1 MKIRPSMRP
10 TAGEFAFAPTK
21 GFFMPKQITAETKF
35 LIESLPENLRKLAT
49 ESTEVGYMSQMD
61 FDAAVEGDEVPLAE
75 RDEVMSFFQQ
85 DLGLELLE
93 SSVFSRYV
101 EKYDEDDEQAKND
114 KSRDLLNADAEQVD
128 VNDEDYD
135 HYAKQLMNS
144 TTGGL
149 TLGVQDSVQS
159 YLKQIGTVQL
169 LTALGEVAIAQ
180 RIEAA
185 NRLVVYGLCESPMTI
200 RAMLD
205 WYAQLLADEIKLR
218 YIVNLEV
225 MYSSDSEKKSLAA
238 LSEALKSKG
247 VDDVADLDDE
257 DLEDEELGDEEEEEE
272 EEDAEGEPGVRK
284 EDTPRGTSG
293 VPIPVMEESL
303 MPMVLELFAKI
314 KRIFNQISNLQ
325 KLRLE
330 NLVKSAKL
338 DEALEKKYAKLRL
351 ELFEYVSKI
360 RLNDDRV
367 EDILEKLTAR
377 NALLMGLEG
386 KMLRLAMAFKIKRE
400 DFLAE
405 WTGNELNRNWVKKL
419 ARSKIPAW
427 TKFVAKHEKDIL
439 KIQEDITAIAYETG
453 QPTAEYKKVVELVRR
468 GQAEAA
474 RAKREMIEAN
484 LRLVIKFAK
493 KSANRGLGLDFSDL
507 VQDGNI
513 GLMKAVDK
521 FDYRLGNKFSTYAT
535 NWIQQGISRSIA
547 DQARTIRIPVHMID
561 NIHKIQKASR
571 QFMHKYGRS
580 PTAEELSKIIYLPV
594 EKIHKAMKVNLRPIS
609 LEAPVDS
616 DGDSSRIEI
625 IADETA
631 KNPFVS
637 AAQKN
642 LRKIVTQI
650 LSELDPK
657 EETVIRQRFG
667 MSTNKTST
675 LEEVGEYIGVTRE
688 RIRQIE
694 QKALNKLK
702 HPTRARKL
710 RSFLEE

>member
-1 MKIRPSMRP
+1 MVKKLDEATRL
-10 TAGEFAFAPTK
+10 
-21 GFFMPKQITAETKF
+21 
-35 LIESLPENLRKLAT
+35 LIDSLPENLQKLAY
-49 ESTEVGYMSQMD
+49 SAIEVGYMSRMD
-61 FDAAVEGDEVPLAE
+61 FTAATDADEVPSDE
-75 RDEVMSFFQQ
+75 HDEVLDFFQQ
-85 DLGLELLE
+85 DLGLEILE
-93 SSVFSRYV
+93 SDNYPQDMDRY
-101 EKYDEDDEQAKND
+101 YDTDEDDEPRD
-114 KSRDLLNADAEQVD
+114 KTRNLLNADAEQVD
-128 VNDEDYD
+128 VNDDDYE
-135 HYAKQLMNS
+135 HYAKQLERS
-144 TTGGL
+144 QTGSL
-149 TLGVQDSVQS
+149 VLGVQDSVQS

-169 LTALGEVAIAQ
+169 LTAAGEVAIAQ

-185 NRLVVYGLCESPMTI
+185 SRLMVYGLCESPMTI
-200 RAMLD
+200 QAMLD
-205 WYAQLLADEIKLR
+205 WYQQLLNEDIRLR

-225 MYSSDSEKKSLAA
+225 MYSSDSEQKSLAA

-247 VDDVADLDDE
+247 VEHVDELDDDDLDDLADASVE
-257 DLEDEELGDEEEEEE
+257 DDDEEDELDDDE
-272 EEDAEGEPGVRK
+272 DGIKK
-284 EDTPRGTSG
+284 EDTPRSTSG
-293 VPIPVMEESL
+293 VPIPVMEEAL

-314 KRIFNQISNLQ
+314 KRIFNSMQ
-325 KLRLE
+325 KLQAKRLD
-330 NLVKSAKL
+330 NLLASDTPDA
-338 DEALEKKYAKLRL
+338 ALEKKYTKLRL
-351 ELFEYVSKI
+351 ELFEHVSKI
-360 RLNDDRV
+360 RLNDDRIA
-367 EDILEKLTAR
+367 EILEQLTKR
-377 NALLMGLEG
+377 DQLLMGLEG
-386 KMLRLAMAFKIKRE
+386 KLLRLAIANKIKRE

-405 WTGNELNRNWVKKL
+405 YTGNELNRNWVKKL
-419 ARSKIPAW
+419 AKHKNPTWSNFAK
-427 TKFVAKHEKDIL
+427 KHEADIL
-439 KIQEDITAIAYETG
+439 KIQEDITAIAVETG
-453 QPTAEYKKVVELVRR
+453 QPTSEYKKVVELVRR
-468 GQAEAA
+468 GQTEAA

-493 KSANRGLGLDFSDL
+493 KSSNRGLGLDFSDL

-561 NIHKIQKASR
+561 NIHKIQRATR
-571 QFMHKYGRS
+571 QFMHKYGRQ

-594 EKIHKAMKVNLRPIS
+594 DKIHKAMKVNLKPIS
-609 LEAPVDS
+609 LEAPVGTED
-616 DGDSSRIEI
+616 DSSRIEI

-631 KNPFVS
+631 KNPFTS

-657 EETVIRQRFG
+657 EETVLRQRFG
-667 MSTNKTST
+667 MSTNKTSP

-710 RSFLEE
+710 RSFLED

>member
-1 MKIRPSMRP
+1 MAKKLDQ
-10 TAGEFAFAPTK
+10 ATK
-21 GFFMPKQITAETKF
+21 L
-35 LIESLPENLRKLAT
+35 LIDSLPENLQKLAT
-49 ESTEVGYMSQMD
+49 TAVEIGYLSKMD
-61 FDAAVEGDEVPLAE
+61 FDAATEADEVPSDE
-75 RDEVMSFFQQ
+75 QDEVLDFFQQ
-85 DLGLELLE
+85 DLGLEILE
-93 SSVFSRYV
+93 TDNFAQNIN
-101 EKYDEDDEQAKND
+101 KYYDDDSDEQQLD
-114 KSRDLLNADAEQVD
+114 KTRNLLNADAEQVD
-128 VNDEDYD
+128 VNDDDYE
-135 HYAKQLMNS
+135 HYAKQLERS
-144 TTGGL
+144 QTGNL
-149 TLGVQDSVQS
+149 VLGVQDSVQS

-169 LTALGEVAIAQ
+169 LTAAGEVAIAQ

-185 NRLVVYGLCESPMTI
+185 SRLMVYGLCESPMTI
-200 RAMLD
+200 QAMLD
-205 WYAQLLADEIKLR
+205 WYQQLLNDDIRLR

-225 MYSSDSEKKSLAA
+225 MYSSDAEQKSLAA
-238 LSEALKSKG
+238 ISETLKSKG
-247 VDDVADLDDE
+247 VEHVDELDDDDLDD
-257 DLEDEELGDEEEEEE
+257 LEESTMTDDDDEEEDDDD
-272 EEDAEGEPGVRK
+272 EEDGIKK

-293 VPIPVMEESL
+293 VPIPVMEEAL
-303 MPMVLELFAKI
+303 MPMMMELFGKI
-314 KRIFNQISNLQ
+314 KRIFNNMQ
-325 KLRLE
+325 KLQAKRLE
-330 NLVKSAKL
+330 NLETSSKP
-338 DEALEKKYAKLRL
+338 DDALEKKYNKMRL
-351 ELFEYVSKI
+351 ELFEHVSKI
-360 RLNDDRV
+360 RLNDDRIA
-367 EDILEKLTAR
+367 EILEQLT
-377 NALLMGLEG
+377 
-386 KMLRLAMAFKIKRE
+386 KR
-400 DFLAE
+400 D
-405 WTGNELNRNWVKKL
+405 
-419 ARSKIPAW
+419 
-427 TKFVAKHEKDIL
+427 HIL
-439 KIQEDITAIAYETG
+439 KIQQDITAIAIETG

-493 KSANRGLGLDFSDL
+493 KSSNRGLGLDFSDL

-561 NIHKIQKASR
+561 NIHKIQRATR
-571 QFMHKYGRS
+571 QFMHKYGRQ
-580 PTAEELSKIIYLPV
+580 PTPEELSKIIYLPV
-594 EKIHKAMKVNLRPIS
+594 DKIHKALKVNLKPIS
-609 LEAPVDS
+609 LEAPVGTED
-616 DGDSSRIEI
+616 DSSRIEI

-657 EETVIRQRFG
+657 EETVLRQRFG

-694 QKALNKLK
+694 QKALQKLK

-710 RSFLEE
+710 RSFLED

>member
-1 MKIRPSMRP
+1 MEKKLDDATRL
-10 TAGEFAFAPTK
+10 
-21 GFFMPKQITAETKF
+21 
-35 LIESLPENLRKLAT
+35 LIESLPENLQKLA
-49 ESTEVGYMSQMD
+49 ESAIEVGYMSQMD
-61 FDAAVEGDEVPLAE
+61 FAAATAADEVPDDE
-75 RDEVMSFFQQ
+75 QDEVLDFFQQ
-85 DLGLELLE
+85 DLGLEVLE
-93 SSVFSRYV
+93 TDSYPRDLG
-101 EKYDEDDEQAKND
+101 KYYEDEDDSDEPRD
-114 KSRDLLNADAEQVD
+114 KTRNLLNADAEQVD
-128 VNDEDYD
+128 VSDDDYE
-135 HYAKQLMNS
+135 HYAKQLERS
-144 TTGGL
+144 QTGSL
-149 TLGVQDSVQS
+149 VLGVQDSVQS

-169 LTALGEVAIAQ
+169 LTAAGEVAIAQ

-185 NRLVVYGLCESPMTI
+185 SRLMVYGLCESPMTI
-200 RAMLD
+200 QAMLD
-205 WYAQLLADEIKLR
+205 WYQQLLNEDIRLR

-225 MYSSDSEKKSLAA
+225 MYSSDSEQKSLAA

-247 VDDVADLDDE
+247 VEHVDELDDDDLDDLA
-257 DLEDEELGDEEEEEE
+257 DATVEEEEEE
-272 EEDAEGEPGVRK
+272 LDDEEDGIKK

-303 MPMVLELFAKI
+303 MPMVTELFTKI
-314 KRIFNQISNLQ
+314 KRIFNSMQ
-325 KLRLE
+325 KLQAKRLE
-330 NLVKSAKL
+330 NLLVSDTPDA
-338 DEALEKKYAKLRL
+338 ALEKKYTKMRL
-351 ELFEYVSKI
+351 ELFEHVSKI

-367 EDILEKLTAR
+367 AEILEQLTKR
-377 NALLMGLEG
+377 DQLLMGLEG
-386 KMLRLAMAFKIKRE
+386 KLLRLAMANKIKRE

-405 WTGNELNRNWVKKL
+405 YAGNELNRNWVKKL
-419 ARSKIPAW
+419 AKHKNAAW
-427 TKFVAKHEKDIL
+427 ANFAKKHEKDIL
-439 KIQEDITAIAYETG
+439 KIQEDITAIATETG

-493 KSANRGLGLDFSDL
+493 KSSNRGLGLDFSDL

-561 NIHKIQKASR
+561 NIHKIQRASR
-571 QFMHKYGRS
+571 QFMHKYGRQ

-594 EKIHKAMKVNLRPIS
+594 DKIHKAMKVNLKPIS
-609 LEAPVDS
+609 LEAPVGTED
-616 DGDSSRIEI
+616 DSSRIEI

-631 KNPFVS
+631 KNPFTS

-657 EETVIRQRFG
+657 EETVLRQRFG

-710 RSFLEE
+710 RSFLED

>member
-1 MKIRPSMRP
+1 MAKKLDS
-10 TAGEFAFAPTK
+10 ATK
-21 GFFMPKQITAETKF
+21 L
-35 LIESLPENLRKLAT
+35 LIDSLPENLQKLAT
-49 ESTEVGYMSQMD
+49 TAVEVGYLSKID
-61 FDAAVEGDEVPLAE
+61 FDDATEADEVPA
-75 RDEVMSFFQQ
+75 DEQEEVLDFFQQ
-85 DLGLELLE
+85 DLGLEILE
-93 SSVFSRYV
+93 TDDYAHDM
-101 EKYDEDDEQAKND
+101 EKYYDDDSDEPRD
-114 KSRDLLNADAEQVD
+114 KTRNLLNADAEQVD
-128 VNDEDYD
+128 VNDDDYE
-135 HYAKQLMNS
+135 HYAKQLERS
-144 TTGGL
+144 QTGSL
-149 TLGVQDSVQS
+149 VLGVQDSVQS

-169 LTALGEVAIAQ
+169 LTAAGEVAIAQ

-185 NRLVVYGLCESPMTI
+185 SRLMVYGLCESPMTI
-200 RAMLD
+200 KAMLD
-205 WYAQLLADEIKLR
+205 WYQQLLNEDIRLR

-225 MYSSDSEKKSLAA
+225 MYSSDAEQKSLAA
-238 LSEALKSKG
+238 LSETLKSKG
-247 VDDVADLDDE
+247 VEHVDELDDDDLDDLAE
-257 DLEDEELGDEEEEEE
+257 STASDDEEDDDE
-272 EEDAEGEPGVRK
+272 DMDDDGIKK

-303 MPMVLELFAKI
+303 MPMVMELFGKI
-314 KRIFNQISNLQ
+314 KRIFNNMQ
-325 KLRLE
+325 KLQAKRLE
-330 NLVKSAKL
+330 NLLSSSKP
-338 DEALEKKYAKLRL
+338 DDALEKKYTKMRL
-351 ELFEYVSKI
+351 ELFEHVSKI
-360 RLNDDRV
+360 RLNDDRIA
-367 EDILEKLTAR
+367 EILEQLTKR
-377 NALLMGLEG
+377 DQLLMGLEG
-386 KMLRLAMAFKIKRE
+386 KLLRLATANKIKRE

-405 WTGNELNRNWVKKL
+405 YIGNEINRNWVKKL
-419 ARSKIPAW
+419 MKHKNPAW
-427 TKFVAKHEKDIL
+427 VSFAKKHEKDIL
-439 KIQEDITAIAYETG
+439 KIQEDITAIAQETG
-453 QPTAEYKKVVELVRR
+453 QPTGEYKKVVELVRR

-493 KSANRGLGLDFSDL
+493 KSSNRGLGLDFSDL

-561 NIHKIQKASR
+561 NIHKIQRATR
-571 QFMHKYGRS
+571 QFMHKYGRQ

-594 EKIHKAMKVNLRPIS
+594 DKIHKAMKVNLKPIS
-609 LEAPVDS
+609 LEAPVGTED
-616 DGDSSRIEI
+616 DSSRIEI

-657 EETVIRQRFG
+657 EETVLRQRFG

-710 RSFLEE
+710 RSFLED

>member
-1 MKIRPSMRP
+1 MAKKLD
-10 TAGEFAFAPTK
+10 AATK
-21 GFFMPKQITAETKF
+21 L
-35 LIESLPENLRKLAT
+35 LIESLPENLQKLAT
-49 ESTEVGYMSQMD
+49 SAVEVGYLSKMD
-61 FDAAVEGDEVPLAE
+61 FDAATEADEVP
-75 RDEVMSFFQQ
+75 DEEQEEVLDFFQQ
-85 DLGLELLE
+85 DLGLEMLE
-93 SSVFSRYV
+93 SDNFSQEM
-101 EKYDEDDEQAKND
+101 EKYYDDDSDEPRD
-114 KSRDLLNADAEQVD
+114 KTRNLLNADAEQVD
-128 VNDEDYD
+128 VNDDDYE
-135 HYAKQLMNS
+135 HYAKQLERS
-144 TTGGL
+144 QTGNL
-149 TLGVQDSVQS
+149 VLGVQDSVQS

-169 LTALGEVAIAQ
+169 LTAAGEVAIAQ

-185 NRLVVYGLCESPMTI
+185 TRLMVYGLCESPMTI
-200 RAMLD
+200 QAMLD
-205 WYAQLLADEIKLR
+205 WYQQLLNEDIRLR
-218 YIVNLEV
+218 YILNLEV
-225 MYSSDSEKKSLAA
+225 MYSSESEQKSLAA

-247 VDDVADLDDE
+247 VEHVDELDDDELDDLEESTASDDDDDDE
-257 DLEDEELGDEEEEEE
+257 DDEESDDE
-272 EEDAEGEPGVRK
+272 DGIKK

-293 VPIPVMEESL
+293 VPIPVMEEAL
-303 MPMVLELFAKI
+303 MPMVTDLFTKI
-314 KRIFNQISNLQ
+314 KRIFNNMQ
-325 KLRLE
+325 KLQAKRLD
-330 NLVKSAKL
+330 NLLTSSKP
-338 DEALEKKYAKLRL
+338 DDALEKKYAKMRL
-351 ELFEYVSKI
+351 ELFEHVSKI
-360 RLNDDRV
+360 RLNDDRIA
-367 EDILEKLTAR
+367 EILEHLTQR
-377 NALLMGLEG
+377 DQLLMGLEG
-386 KMLRLAMAFKIKRE
+386 KLLRLALANKIKRE

-405 WTGNELNRNWVKKL
+405 YAGNELNRNWVKRLMKH
-419 ARSKIPAW
+419 KNPAW
-427 TKFVAKHEKDIL
+427 ANFAKKHEKDIL
-439 KIQEDITAIAYETG
+439 KIQEDITAIARETG

-493 KSANRGLGLDFSDL
+493 KSSNRGLGLDFSDL

-561 NIHKIQKASR
+561 NIHKIQRASR
-571 QFMHKYGRS
+571 QFMHKYGRQ

-594 EKIHKAMKVNLRPIS
+594 DKIHKAMKVNLKPIS
-609 LEAPVDS
+609 LEAPVGSED
-616 DGDSSRIEI
+616 DSSRIEI

-657 EETVIRQRFG
+657 EETVLRQRFG

-710 RSFLEE
+710 RSFLED

>member
-1 MKIRPSMRP
+1 MSKKLDD
-10 TAGEFAFAPTK
+10 ATK
-21 GFFMPKQITAETKF
+21 
-35 LIESLPENLRKLAT
+35 LLVDSLPENLQKLAT
-49 ESTEVGYMSQMD
+49 SSLENGYLSQMD
-61 FDAAVEGDEVPLAE
+61 FDSAISADEIPDDEQAE
-75 RDEVMSFFQQ
+75 VQDFFKQ
-85 DLGLELLE
+85 DLGLEFIDNDVYPKDL
-93 SSVFSRYV
+93 
-101 EKYDEDDEQAKND
+101 EKYYDDDADENAEKYRNI
-114 KSRDLLNADAEQVD
+114 LNADAEQVD
-128 VNDEDYD
+128 VNDEDYE
-135 HYAKQLMNS
+135 HYAKQLERS
-144 TTGGL
+144 QTGTL
-149 TLGVQDSVQS
+149 VLGVQDSVQS

-169 LTALGEVAIAQ
+169 LTAAGEVAIAQ

-185 NRLVVYGLCESPMTI
+185 SRLMVYGLCESPMTI
-200 RAMLD
+200 QAMLD
-205 WYAQLLADEIKLR
+205 WYQQLLNEDIRLR
-218 YIVNLEV
+218 YIVNLEA
-225 MYSSDSEKKSLAA
+225 MYSSDSEQKSLAA
-238 LSEALKSKG
+238 ISETLKSKG
-247 VDDVADLDDE
+247 VDQVDDLDDDDLDDLEESVGNPDDDDEDDDVLDDE
-257 DLEDEELGDEEEEEE
+257 DGDK
-272 EEDAEGEPGVRK
+272 K
-284 EDTPRGTSG
+284 EDTQRGTSG
-293 VPIPVMEESL
+293 VPIPVMEDAL
-303 MPMVLELFAKI
+303 MPTVLDLFAKI
-314 KRIFNQISNLQ
+314 KRTFNSMQ
-325 KLRLE
+325 KLQAMRLE
-330 NLVKSAKL
+330 NLLTSSKPDNELEAKYN
-338 DEALEKKYAKLRL
+338 KMRL
-351 ELFEYVSKI
+351 TLFENVSKI

-367 EDILEKLTAR
+367 AEIMEKLTQR
-377 NALLMGLEG
+377 DQLLMGLEG
-386 KMLRLAMAFKIKRE
+386 KLLRLAMANKIKRE

-405 WTGNELNRNWVKKL
+405 YVGNELNRNWVKKL
-419 ARSKIPAW
+419 SKHKNSAW
-427 TKFVAKHEKDIL
+427 VNFAKKHGADII
-439 KIQEDITAIAYETG
+439 KIQEDITAIAVETG

-493 KSANRGLGLDFSDL
+493 KSSNRGLGLDFSDL

-535 NWIQQGISRSIA
+535 NWIQQAILRSIA

-561 NIHKIQKASR
+561 NIHKIQRATR
-571 QFMHKYGRS
+571 QFMHKYGRQ

-594 EKIHKAMKVNLRPIS
+594 DKIHKAMKVNVRPIS
-609 LEAPVDS
+609 LEAPVGTED
-616 DGDSSRIEI
+616 DSSRMEI

-631 KNPFVS
+631 KNPFTS

-657 EETVIRQRFG
+657 EETVLRQRFG

-710 RSFLEE
+710 RSFLED

>member
-1 MKIRPSMRP
+1 MAKKLDE
-10 TAGEFAFAPTK
+10 ATK
-21 GFFMPKQITAETKF
+21 L
-35 LIESLPENLRKLAT
+35 LIDSLPENLQKLAT
-49 ESTEVGYMSQMD
+49 SAVDVGYLSKID
-61 FDAAVEGDEVPLAE
+61 FDDATDADEVPD
-75 RDEVMSFFQQ
+75 DEKEEVLDFFQQ
-85 DLGLELLE
+85 DLGLEILE
-93 SSVFSRYV
+93 TDNYAQNMD
-101 EKYDEDDEQAKND
+101 KYYDYDSDEPLD
-114 KSRDLLNADAEQVD
+114 KTRNLLNADAEQVD
-128 VNDEDYD
+128 VNDDDYE
-135 HYAKQLMNS
+135 HYAKQLERS
-144 TTGGL
+144 QTGNL
-149 TLGVQDSVQS
+149 VLGVQDSVQS

-169 LTALGEVAIAQ
+169 LTAAGEVAIAQ

-185 NRLVVYGLCESPMTI
+185 SRLMVYGLCESPMTI
-200 RAMLD
+200 QAMLD
-205 WYAQLLADEIKLR
+205 WYQQLLNEDIRLR

-225 MYSSDSEKKSLAA
+225 MYSSDAEQKSLAA
-238 LSEALKSKG
+238 LSETLKSKG
-247 VDDVADLDDE
+247 VEHVDELDDDDLDDLEESAMSDDE
-257 DLEDEELGDEEEEEE
+257 DDDEDDDTDDDGIK
-272 EEDAEGEPGVRK
+272 K

-293 VPIPVMEESL
+293 VPIPVMEEAL
-303 MPMVLELFAKI
+303 MPMVMELFGKI
-314 KRIFNQISNLQ
+314 KRVFNNMQ
-325 KLRLE
+325 KLQAKRLE
-330 NLVKSAKL
+330 NLETSSKP
-338 DEALEKKYAKLRL
+338 DEALEKKYTKMRL
-351 ELFEYVSKI
+351 ELFEHVSKI
-360 RLNDDRV
+360 RLNDDRIA
-367 EDILEKLTAR
+367 EILDQLTKR
-377 NALLMGLEG
+377 DQLLMGLEG
-386 KMLRLAMAFKIKRE
+386 KLLRLAMANKIKRE

-405 WTGNELNRNWVKKL
+405 YTGNEINRNWVKKL
-419 ARSKIPAW
+419 MRSKNPTWANFA
-427 TKFVAKHEKDIL
+427 KKHEKDIL
-439 KIQEDITAIAYETG
+439 KIQEDITAIAVETG

-493 KSANRGLGLDFSDL
+493 KSSNRGLGLDFSDL

-561 NIHKIQKASR
+561 NIHKIQRATR
-571 QFMHKYGRS
+571 QFMHKYGRQ
-580 PTAEELSKIIYLPV
+580 PTPEELSKIIYLPV
-594 EKIHKAMKVNLRPIS
+594 DKIHKALKVNLKPIS
-609 LEAPVDS
+609 LEAPVGTED
-616 DGDSSRIEI
+616 DSSRVEI

-657 EETVIRQRFG
+657 EETVLRQRFG

-710 RSFLEE
+710 RSFLED

>member
-1 MKIRPSMRP
+1 M
-10 TAGEFAFAPTK
+10 ATK
-21 GFFMPKQITAETKF
+21 LDQATKL
-35 LIESLPENLRKLAT
+35 LIDSLPENLQKLAT
-49 ESTEVGYMSQMD
+49 SAVEVGYLSRMD
-61 FDAAVEGDEVPLAE
+61 FESATEADEVPSDE
-75 RDEVMSFFQQ
+75 QDEVIDFFQQ
-85 DLGLELLE
+85 DLGLEILE
-93 SSVFSRYV
+93 SENYPQDLNRY
-101 EKYDEDDEQAKND
+101 YGNDEDDEPRD
-114 KSRDLLNADAEQVD
+114 KTRNLLNADAEQVD
-128 VNDEDYD
+128 VNDDDYE
-135 HYAKQLMNS
+135 HYAKQLERS
-144 TTGGL
+144 QTGSL
-149 TLGVQDSVQS
+149 VLGVQDSVQS

-169 LTALGEVAIAQ
+169 LTAAGEVAIAQ

-185 NRLVVYGLCESPMTI
+185 SRLMVYGLCESPMTI
-200 RAMLD
+200 QAMLD
-205 WYAQLLADEIKLR
+205 WYQQLLNEEIRLR

-225 MYSSDSEKKSLAA
+225 MYSSDSEQKSLAA

-247 VDDVADLDDE
+247 VEHVDELDDDDLDDLADVSVE
-257 DLEDEELGDEEEEEE
+257 DDDEDEEDDNDDDE
-272 EEDAEGEPGVRK
+272 DIKK
-284 EDTPRGTSG
+284 EDTPRSTSG

-303 MPMVLELFAKI
+303 MPMVMDLFAKI
-314 KRIFNQISNLQ
+314 KRIFNSMQ
-325 KLRLE
+325 KLQAKRLD
-330 NLVKSAKL
+330 NLLSSDTPDA
-338 DEALEKKYAKLRL
+338 ALEKKYTKMRL
-351 ELFEYVSKI
+351 ELFEHVSKI
-360 RLNDDRV
+360 RLNDDRIA
-367 EDILEKLTAR
+367 EILEQLTKR
-377 NALLMGLEG
+377 DQLLMGLEG
-386 KMLRLAMAFKIKRE
+386 KLLRLALANKIKRE

-405 WTGNELNRNWVKKL
+405 YAGNELNRNWVKKL
-419 ARSKIPAW
+419 AKHKNATW
-427 TKFVAKHEKDIL
+427 ANFAKKHGDDIL
-439 KIQEDITAIAYETG
+439 KIQEDITAIANETG
-453 QPTAEYKKVVELVRR
+453 QPTSEYKKVVELVRR
-468 GQAEAA
+468 GQTEAA

-493 KSANRGLGLDFSDL
+493 KSSNRGLGLDFSDL

-561 NIHKIQKASR
+561 NIHKIQRATR
-571 QFMHKYGRS
+571 QFMHKYGRQ

-594 EKIHKAMKVNLRPIS
+594 DKIHKAMKVNLKPIS
-609 LEAPVDS
+609 LEAPVGTED
-616 DGDSSRIEI
+616 DSSRIEI

-631 KNPFVS
+631 KNPFTS

-657 EETVIRQRFG
+657 EETVLRQRFG

-710 RSFLEE
+710 RSFLED

>member
-1 MKIRPSMRP
+1 MAKKLDE
-10 TAGEFAFAPTK
+10 ATK
-21 GFFMPKQITAETKF
+21 L
-35 LIESLPENLRKLAT
+35 LIDSLPENLKELALSAN
-49 ESTEVGYMSQMD
+49 EIGYLSQTD
-61 FDAAVEGDEVPLAE
+61 FDTAIQADEIPDE
-75 RDEVMSFFQQ
+75 EKDEVMEFFKQ
-85 DLGLELLE
+85 DLELEFLDTDSNSFARDL
-93 SSVFSRYV
+93 
-101 EKYDEDDEQAKND
+101 EKYYEEDDENYNRD

-128 VNDEDYD
+128 VNDDDYE
-135 HYAKQLMNS
+135 HYAKQLERSS
-144 TTGGL
+144 TGNL
-149 TLGVQDSVQS
+149 VLGIQDSVQS

-169 LTALGEVAIAQ
+169 LTAAGEIAIAQ

-185 NRLVVYGLCESPMTI
+185 SRLMVYGLCESPMTI
-200 RAMLD
+200 QAMLE
-205 WYAQLLADEIKLR
+205 WYQQLLNGDIRLR
-218 YIVNLEV
+218 HIINLEV
-225 MYSSDSEKKSLAA
+225 MYSSESEQKSLAA
-238 LSEALKSKG
+238 LADTLKSKG
-247 VDDVADLDDE
+247 VDRVDDLDDE
-257 DLEDEELGDEEEEEE
+257 DLDALEDSVSDENDDDEEEID
-272 EEDAEGEPGVRK
+272 EDEDGKK
-284 EDTPRGTSG
+284 EDGQRSSSG
-293 VPIPVMEESL
+293 VPIPVMEDAL
-303 MPMVLELFAKI
+303 MPMITDLFTKI
-314 KRIFNQISNLQ
+314 KRVFSSMQ
-325 KLRLE
+325 KLQSKRLD
-330 NLVKSAKL
+330 NLLVSATP
-338 DEALEKKYAKLRL
+338 DEALEKKYNKMRV
-351 ELFEYVSKI
+351 ELFEYVGKI
-360 RLNDDRV
+360 RLNDDRIA
-367 EDILEKLTAR
+367 EIMEKLTQR
-377 NALLMGLEG
+377 DQLLMGLEG
-386 KMLRLAMAFKIKRE
+386 KMLRLAIACKVKRE

-405 WTGNELNRNWVKKL
+405 YMGNEINHNWVRKL
-419 ARSKIPAW
+419 ARNKSAAW
-427 TKFVAKHEKDIL
+427 QNFATKHKEDVL
-439 KIQEDITAIAYETG
+439 KIQEDITAIAKETG
-453 QPTAEYKKVVELVRR
+453 QPTSEYKKVVELVRR

-493 KSANRGLGLDFSDL
+493 KSSNRGLGLDFSDL

-561 NIHKIQKASR
+561 NIHKIQRASR
-571 QFMHKYGRS
+571 QFMHKYGRQ

-594 EKIHKAMKVNLRPIS
+594 DKIHKAMKVNLKPMS
-609 LEAPVDS
+609 LEAPVGSED
-616 DGDSSRIEI
+616 DSSRIEI

-631 KNPFVS
+631 KNPFTS

-657 EETVIRQRFG
+657 EETVLRQRFG

-710 RSFLEE
+710 RSFLED

>member
-1 MKIRPSMRP
+1 MAKKLDD
-10 TAGEFAFAPTK
+10 ATK
-21 GFFMPKQITAETKF
+21 L
-35 LIESLPENLRKLAT
+35 LIDSLPENLQKLAT
-49 ESTEVGYMSQMD
+49 SAVEVGYFSQMD
-61 FDAAVEGDEVPLAE
+61 FNAANEADEVPADE
-75 RDEVMSFFQQ
+75 QEEVMDFFKQ
-85 DLGLELLE
+85 DLGLEMLE
-93 SSVFSRYV
+93 TDNFSKNI
-101 EKYDEDDEQAKND
+101 EKYYADEDDDENRD
-114 KSRDLLNADAEQVD
+114 KTRNLLNADAEQVD
-128 VNDEDYD
+128 VNDEDYE
-135 HYAKQLMNS
+135 HFAKQLERS
-144 TTGGL
+144 QTGTL
-149 TLGVQDSVQS
+149 VLGVQDSVQS

-169 LTALGEVAIAQ
+169 LTAAGEVAIAQ

-185 NRLVVYGLCESPMTI
+185 SRLMVYGLCESPMTI

-205 WYAQLLADEIKLR
+205 WYQQLLNEDIRLR

-225 MYSSDSEKKSLAA
+225 MYSSDSEQKSLAA

-247 VDDVADLDDE
+247 VDDVDNLDDDDLDDLEESTATEE
-257 DLEDEELGDEEEEEE
+257 DDEEDDDEEDEDGLK
-272 EEDAEGEPGVRK
+272 K

-293 VPIPVMEESL
+293 VPIPVMEEAL
-303 MPMVLELFAKI
+303 MPMVLDLFAKI
-314 KRIFNQISNLQ
+314 KRVFNSMQ
-325 KLRLE
+325 KLQARRLE
-330 NLVKSAKL
+330 NLLTSSKP
-338 DEALEKKYAKLRL
+338 DEALEKKYAKMRL

-360 RLNDDRV
+360 RLNDDRNA
-367 EDILEKLTAR
+367 EILEQLTKR
-377 NALLMGLEG
+377 DQLLMGLEG
-386 KMLRLAMAFKIKRE
+386 KLLRLAMANKIKRE

-405 WTGNELNRNWVKKL
+405 YVGNEINRNWVKKM
-419 ARSKIPAW
+419 AKSKNPTW
-427 TKFVAKHEKDIL
+427 VNFVKKHEKDIV
-439 KIQEDITAIAYETG
+439 KIQDDITAIADETG
-453 QPTAEYKKVVELVRR
+453 QPTSEYKKVVELVRR
-468 GQAEAA
+468 GQTEAA

-493 KSANRGLGLDFSDL
+493 KSSNRGLGLDFSDL

-561 NIHKIQKASR
+561 NIHKIQRASR
-571 QFMHKYGRS
+571 QFMHKYGRN

-594 EKIHKAMKVNLRPIS
+594 DKIHKAMKVNLKPIS
-609 LEAPVDS
+609 LEAPVGTED
-616 DGDSSRIEI
+616 DSSRIEI

-631 KNPFVS
+631 KNPFTS

-657 EETVIRQRFG
+657 EETVLRQRFG

-710 RSFLEE
+710 RSFLED

>member
-1 MKIRPSMRP
+1 MAKKLD
-10 TAGEFAFAPTK
+10 AATK
-21 GFFMPKQITAETKF
+21 L
-35 LIESLPENLRKLAT
+35 LIDSLPENLQKLA
-49 ESTEVGYMSQMD
+49 SSAIEVGYLSQMD
-61 FDAAVEGDEVPLAE
+61 FNAATEADEVPT
-75 RDEVMSFFQQ
+75 DEQEEVLDFFQQ
-85 DLGLELLE
+85 DLGLEILE
-93 SSVFSRYV
+93 TNSFSQDM
-101 EKYDEDDEQAKND
+101 EKYYDDDADEQLD
-114 KSRDLLNADAEQVD
+114 KTRNLLNADAEQVD
-128 VNDEDYD
+128 VNDEDYE
-135 HYAKQLMNS
+135 HYAKQLERS
-144 TTGGL
+144 QTGNL
-149 TLGVQDSVQS
+149 VLGVQDSVQS

-169 LTALGEVAIAQ
+169 LTAAGEVAIAQ

-185 NRLVVYGLCESPMTI
+185 SRLMVYGLCESPMTI

-205 WYAQLLADEIKLR
+205 WYQQLLNEDIRLR

-225 MYSSDSEKKSLAA
+225 MYSSDSEQKSLAA
-238 LSEALKSKG
+238 LSEAMKSKG
-247 VDDVADLDDE
+247 VEHVDELDDDDLDDLEESTVSDDDE
-257 DLEDEELGDEEEEEE
+257 DDEDVSDDDGIK
-272 EEDAEGEPGVRK
+272 K

-293 VPIPVMEESL
+293 VPIPVMEEAL
-303 MPMVLELFAKI
+303 MPMVMELFGKI
-314 KRIFNQISNLQ
+314 KRIFNNMQ
-325 KLRLE
+325 KLQAKRLE
-330 NLVKSAKL
+330 NLLTSSKP
-338 DEALEKKYAKLRL
+338 DDALEKKYTKMRL
-351 ELFEYVSKI
+351 ELFEHVSKI
-360 RLNDDRV
+360 RLNDDRIA
-367 EDILEKLTAR
+367 EILEQLTKR
-377 NALLMGLEG
+377 DQLLMGLEG
-386 KMLRLAMAFKIKRE
+386 KLLRLAMANKIKRE

-405 WTGNELNRNWVKKL
+405 YVGNEINRNWVKKL
-419 ARSKIPAW
+419 MRHKNPAW
-427 TKFVAKHEKDIL
+427 VAFAKKHEQDIL
-439 KIQEDITAIAYETG
+439 KIQQDITAIAQETG
-453 QPTAEYKKVVELVRR
+453 QPTGEYKKVVEMVRR

-474 RAKREMIEAN
+474 RAKREMIESN

-493 KSANRGLGLDFSDL
+493 KSSNRGLGLDFSDL

-561 NIHKIQKASR
+561 NIHKIQRATR
-571 QFMHKYGRS
+571 QFMHKYGRQ
-580 PTAEELSKIIYLPV
+580 PTPEELSKIIYLPV
-594 EKIHKAMKVNLRPIS
+594 DKIHKALKVNLKPIS
-609 LEAPVDS
+609 LEAPVGTED
-616 DGDSSRIEI
+616 DSSRIEI

-657 EETVIRQRFG
+657 EETVLRQRFG

-710 RSFLEE
+710 RSFLED

>member
-1 MKIRPSMRP
+1 MAKKLD
-10 TAGEFAFAPTK
+10 AATK
-21 GFFMPKQITAETKF
+21 L
-35 LIESLPENLRKLAT
+35 LIESLPENLQKLAT
-49 ESTEVGYMSQMD
+49 SAVEVGYLSKMD
-61 FDAAVEGDEVPLAE
+61 FDAATEADEVP
-75 RDEVMSFFQQ
+75 DEEQEEVLDFFQQ
-85 DLGLELLE
+85 DLGLDMLE
-93 SSVFSRYV
+93 SDNFSQEM
-101 EKYDEDDEQAKND
+101 EKYYDDDSDEPRD
-114 KSRDLLNADAEQVD
+114 KTRNLLNADAEQVD
-128 VNDEDYD
+128 VNDDDYE
-135 HYAKQLMNS
+135 HYAKQLERS
-144 TTGGL
+144 QTGNL
-149 TLGVQDSVQS
+149 VLGVQDSVQS

-169 LTALGEVAIAQ
+169 LTAAGEVAIAQ

-185 NRLVVYGLCESPMTI
+185 TRLMVYGLCESPMTI
-200 RAMLD
+200 QAMLD
-205 WYAQLLADEIKLR
+205 WYQQLLNEDIRLR
-218 YIVNLEV
+218 YILNLEV
-225 MYSSDSEKKSLAA
+225 MYSSESEQKSLAA

-247 VDDVADLDDE
+247 VEHVDELDDDELDDLEESTASDDDDDE
-257 DLEDEELGDEEEEEE
+257 DDEESDDE
-272 EEDAEGEPGVRK
+272 DGIKK

-293 VPIPVMEESL
+293 VPIPVMEEAL
-303 MPMVLELFAKI
+303 MPMVTDLFTKI
-314 KRIFNQISNLQ
+314 KRIFNNMQ
-325 KLRLE
+325 KLQAKRLD
-330 NLVKSAKL
+330 NLLTSSKP
-338 DEALEKKYAKLRL
+338 DDALEKKYAKMRL
-351 ELFEYVSKI
+351 ELFEHVSKI
-360 RLNDDRV
+360 RLNDDRIA
-367 EDILEKLTAR
+367 EILEHLTQR
-377 NALLMGLEG
+377 DQLLMGLEG
-386 KMLRLAMAFKIKRE
+386 KLLRLALANKIKRE

-405 WTGNELNRNWVKKL
+405 YAGNELNRNWVKKL
-419 ARSKIPAW
+419 TKHKSPAW
-427 TKFVAKHEKDIL
+427 ANFAKKHEKDIL
-439 KIQEDITAIAYETG
+439 KIQEDITAIARETG

-493 KSANRGLGLDFSDL
+493 KSSNRGLGLDFSDL

-561 NIHKIQKASR
+561 NIHKIQRASR
-571 QFMHKYGRS
+571 QFMHKYGRQ

-594 EKIHKAMKVNLRPIS
+594 DKIHKAMKVNLKPIS
-609 LEAPVDS
+609 LEAPVGSED
-616 DGDSSRIEI
+616 DSSRIEI

-657 EETVIRQRFG
+657 EETVLRQRFG

-710 RSFLEE
+710 RSFLED

>member
-1 MKIRPSMRP
+1 MVKKLDEATRL
-10 TAGEFAFAPTK
+10 
-21 GFFMPKQITAETKF
+21 
-35 LIESLPENLRKLAT
+35 LIDSLPENLQKLAY
-49 ESTEVGYMSQMD
+49 SAIEVGYMSRMD
-61 FDAAVEGDEVPLAE
+61 FTAATDADEVPSDE
-75 RDEVMSFFQQ
+75 HDEVLDFFQQ
-85 DLGLELLE
+85 DLGLEILE
-93 SSVFSRYV
+93 SDNYPQDLDRY
-101 EKYDEDDEQAKND
+101 YGTDEDDEPRD
-114 KSRDLLNADAEQVD
+114 KTRNLLNADAEQVD
-128 VNDEDYD
+128 VNDDDYE
-135 HYAKQLMNS
+135 HYAKQLERS
-144 TTGGL
+144 QTGSL
-149 TLGVQDSVQS
+149 VLGVQDSVQS

-169 LTALGEVAIAQ
+169 LTAAGEVAIAQ

-185 NRLVVYGLCESPMTI
+185 SRLMVYGLCESPMTI
-200 RAMLD
+200 QAMLD
-205 WYAQLLADEIKLR
+205 WYQQLLNEDIRLR

-225 MYSSDSEKKSLAA
+225 MYSSDSEQKSLAA

-247 VDDVADLDDE
+247 VEHVDELDDDDLDDLADASVE
-257 DLEDEELGDEEEEEE
+257 GDDEEDELDDDE
-272 EEDAEGEPGVRK
+272 DGIKK
-284 EDTPRGTSG
+284 EDTPRSTSG

-314 KRIFNQISNLQ
+314 KRIFNSMQ
-325 KLRLE
+325 KLQAKRLD
-330 NLVKSAKL
+330 NLLTSDTPDA
-338 DEALEKKYAKLRL
+338 ALEKKYTKLRL
-351 ELFEYVSKI
+351 ELFEHVSKI

-367 EDILEKLTAR
+367 AEILEQLTKR
-377 NALLMGLEG
+377 DQLLMGLEG
-386 KMLRLAMAFKIKRE
+386 KLLRLAIANKIKRE

-405 WTGNELNRNWVKKL
+405 YTGNELNRNWVKKL
-419 ARSKIPAW
+419 AKHKNPTWSNFAK
-427 TKFVAKHEKDIL
+427 KHEADIL
-439 KIQEDITAIAYETG
+439 KIQDDITAIAVETG
-453 QPTAEYKKVVELVRR
+453 QPTSEYKKVVELVRR
-468 GQAEAA
+468 GQTEAA

-493 KSANRGLGLDFSDL
+493 KSSNRGLGLDFSDL

-561 NIHKIQKASR
+561 NIHKIQRATR
-571 QFMHKYGRS
+571 QFMHKYGRQ

-594 EKIHKAMKVNLRPIS
+594 DKIHKAMKVNLKPIS
-609 LEAPVDS
+609 LEAPVGTED
-616 DGDSSRIEI
+616 DSSRIEI

-631 KNPFVS
+631 KNPFTS

-657 EETVIRQRFG
+657 EETVLRQRFG

-694 QKALNKLK
+694 RKALNKLK

-710 RSFLEE
+710 RSFLED

>member
-1 MKIRPSMRP
+1 
-10 TAGEFAFAPTK
+10 
-21 GFFMPKQITAETKF
+21 MPKAITPDTKF

-61 FDAAVEGDEVPLAE
+61 FDTAVESDEVPTGE
-75 RDEVMSFFQQ
+75 RDEVLAFFQQ
-85 DLGLELLE
+85 DLGLELIE
-93 SSVFSRYV
+93 SSIFSRRV
-101 EKYDEDDEQAKND
+101 EKYDDDDEGSRD
-114 KSRDLLNADAEQVD
+114 KSRNALNLDAEQVD
-128 VNDEDYD
+128 VNDEDYE
-135 HYAKQLMNS
+135 HYAKQLERS

-159 YLKQIGTVQL
+159 YLKQIGVVQL
-169 LTALGEVAIAQ
+169 LTAMGEVAIAQ

-205 WYAQLLADEIKLR
+205 WYAQLLEDEVKLR

-238 LSEALKSKG
+238 LADTLKQKG
-247 VDDVADLDDE
+247 VEDVADLDDD
-257 DLEDEELGDEEEEEE
+257 DLEDETLADDEEEEEE
-272 EEDAEGEPGVRK
+272 SEDGVRK

-303 MPMVLELFAKI
+303 LPVVLDLFAKV
-314 KRIFNQISNLQ
+314 KRIFNQMEKLQ

-330 NLVKSAKL
+330 NLLKSAKL

-360 RLNDDRV
+360 RLNDDRIA
-367 EDILEKLTAR
+367 EILERLTAR

-386 KMLRLAMAFKIKRE
+386 KILRLAVAAKIKRDE
-400 DFLAE
+400 FLAE
-405 WTGNELNRNWVKKL
+405 WSGNELNRNWVKRL
-419 ARSKIPAW
+419 SKSKSPAW
-427 TKFVAKHEKDIL
+427 QKFTTKHEKDIL
-439 KIQEDITAIAYETG
+439 KIQDSIASIAIETG
-453 QPTAEYKKVVELVRR
+453 QPTGEYKKVVELVRR
-468 GQAEAA
+468 GQFEAA

-561 NIHKIQKASR
+561 NIHKIQKAQR
-571 QFMHKYGRS
+571 QFMHKYGRT

-609 LEAPVDS
+609 LEAPVGSED
-616 DGDSSRIEI
+616 DSSRIEI

-642 LRKIVTQI
+642 LRKIVTEI
-650 LSELDPK
+650 LSELDAK
-657 EETVIRQRFG
+657 EESVIRMRFG
-667 MSTNKTST
+667 MSTNQTST

>member
-1 MKIRPSMRP
+1 M
-10 TAGEFAFAPTK
+10 A
-21 GFFMPKQITAETKF
+21 KQIDEATKL
-35 LIESLPENLRKLAT
+35 LIDSLPENLQKLAT
-49 ESTEVGYMSQMD
+49 SAAEVGYLSHSD
-61 FDAAVEGDEVPLAE
+61 FINAIEADEVPTDEREEVLA
-75 RDEVMSFFQQ
+75 FFQQ
-85 DLGLELLE
+85 DLGLEIIE
-93 SSVFSRYV
+93 ASSFSREMEQYY
-101 EKYDEDDEQAKND
+101 EDESDEPRD
-114 KSRDLLNADAEQVD
+114 KTRNLLNSDAEQVD
-128 VNDEDYD
+128 VNDDDYE
-135 HYAKQLMNS
+135 HFAKQLERSS
-144 TTGGL
+144 TGNL
-149 TLGVQDSVQS
+149 VLGVQDSVQS

-169 LTALGEVAIAQ
+169 LTAVGEVAIAQ

-185 NRLVVYGLCESPMTI
+185 SRLMVYGLCESPMTI
-200 RAMLD
+200 QAMLD
-205 WYAQLLADEIKLR
+205 WYQQLLNDDIRLR

-225 MYSSDSEKKSLAA
+225 MYSSDSEQKSLAA

-247 VDDVADLDDE
+247 VEHVDDLDDDDLDDLEESSVE
-257 DLEDEELGDEEEEEE
+257 DEDEEEDS
-272 EEDAEGEPGVRK
+272 EEDEDGVKK
-284 EDTPRGTSG
+284 EDAPRGTSG

-303 MPMVLELFAKI
+303 LPMVTDLFTKI
-314 KRIFNQISNLQ
+314 KRIFNNMQ
-325 KLRLE
+325 KLQAQRLE
-330 NLVKSAKL
+330 NLLSSAKP
-338 DEALEKKYAKLRL
+338 DDVLEKKYCKLRL
-351 ELFEYVSKI
+351 ELFEHVSKI

-367 EDILEKLTAR
+367 SDILEHLTKR
-377 NALLMGLEG
+377 DKLLMGLEG
-386 KMLRLAMAFKIKRE
+386 KLLRLALASKIKRE

-405 WTGNELNRNWVKKL
+405 YTGNELNRNWVKKL
-419 ARSKIPAW
+419 LKHKNPAW
-427 TKFVAKHEKDIL
+427 VKFAQKHDKDIL
-439 KIQEDITAIAYETG
+439 KIQEDITAIAVETG

-468 GQAEAA
+468 GQSEAA

-493 KSANRGLGLDFSDL
+493 KSSNRGLGLDFCDL

-561 NIHKIQKASR
+561 NIHKIQRASR
-571 QFMHKYGRS
+571 QFMHKYGRQ

-594 EKIHKAMKVNLRPIS
+594 DKIHKAMKVNLKPIS
-609 LEAPVDS
+609 LESPVGTDN
-616 DGDSSRIEI
+616 DDSSRIEI

-631 KNPFVS
+631 KNPFTS

-657 EETVIRQRFG
+657 EETVLRQRFG

-710 RSFLEE
+710 RSFLED

>member
-1 MKIRPSMRP
+1 MAKKLDDATRL
-10 TAGEFAFAPTK
+10 
-21 GFFMPKQITAETKF
+21 
-35 LIESLPENLRKLAT
+35 LIESLPENLQKLAT
-49 ESTEVGYMSQMD
+49 SAAEVGYMSQMD
-61 FDAAVEGDEVPLAE
+61 FDAATEADEIPAEEQDEVL
-75 RDEVMSFFQQ
+75 DFFQQ
-85 DLGLELLE
+85 DLGLEILE
-93 SSVFSRYV
+93 SDNFPQDMG
-101 EKYDEDDEQAKND
+101 KYYDDDSDEPRD
-114 KSRDLLNADAEQVD
+114 KTRNLLNADAEQVD
-128 VNDEDYD
+128 VNDDDYE
-135 HYAKQLMNS
+135 HFAKQLERS
-144 TTGGL
+144 QTGSL
-149 TLGVQDSVQS
+149 VLGVQDSVQS

-169 LTALGEVAIAQ
+169 LTAAGEVAIAQ

-185 NRLVVYGLCESPMTI
+185 SRLMVYGLCESPMTI
-200 RAMLD
+200 QAMLD
-205 WYAQLLADEIKLR
+205 WYQQLLNEDIRLR

-225 MYSSDSEKKSLAA
+225 MYSSDAEQKSLAA

-247 VDDVADLDDE
+247 VEHVDELDDDELDDLEESTASDEDDE
-257 DLEDEELGDEEEEEE
+257 D
-272 EEDAEGEPGVRK
+272 EDADDEDGVKK
-284 EDTPRGTSG
+284 EETPRGTSG
-293 VPIPVMEESL
+293 VPIPVMEEAL
-303 MPMVLELFAKI
+303 MPMVTELFAKI
-314 KRIFNQISNLQ
+314 KKTFNSMQ
-325 KLRLE
+325 KLQAKRLE
-330 NLVKSAKL
+330 NLLTSNTP
-338 DEALEKKYAKLRL
+338 DEALEKKYAKMRL
-351 ELFEYVSKI
+351 ELFEHVSKI
-360 RLNDDRV
+360 RLNDDRNA
-367 EDILEKLTAR
+367 EILERLTQR
-377 NALLMGLEG
+377 DQLLMGLEG
-386 KMLRLAMAFKIKRE
+386 KLLRLALANKIKRE

-405 WTGNELNRNWVKKL
+405 YAGNELNRNWVKKL
-419 ARSKIPAW
+419 AKSKNAVW
-427 TKFVAKHEKDIL
+427 ANFAQKHEKDIL
-439 KIQEDITAIAYETG
+439 KIQDDITAIANETG

-468 GQAEAA
+468 GQTEAA

-493 KSANRGLGLDFSDL
+493 KSSNRGLGLDFSDL

-561 NIHKIQKASR
+561 NIHKIQRASR
-571 QFMHKYGRS
+571 QFMHKYGRN

-594 EKIHKAMKVNLRPIS
+594 DKIHKAMKVNLKPIS
-609 LEAPVDS
+609 REAPVGTED
-616 DGDSSRIEI
+616 DSSRIEI

-631 KNPFVS
+631 KNPFTS

-657 EETVIRQRFG
+657 EETVLRQRFG

-710 RSFLEE
+710 RSFLED

>member
-1 MKIRPSMRP
+1 MSKKLDN
-10 TAGEFAFAPTK
+10 ATK
-21 GFFMPKQITAETKF
+21 
-35 LIESLPENLRKLAT
+35 LLVDSLPENLQKLAT
-49 ESTEVGYMSQMD
+49 SSLENGYLSQMD
-61 FDAAVEGDEVPLAE
+61 FNAAVNADEIP
-75 RDEVMSFFQQ
+75 DEEQSEVQDFFQQ
-85 DLGLELLE
+85 DLGLEFIETDNYSKDLE
-93 SSVFSRYV
+93 KY
-101 EKYDEDDEQAKND
+101 YDEDADENAEKYRN
-114 KSRDLLNADAEQVD
+114 LLNADAEQVD
-128 VNDEDYD
+128 VNDEDYE
-135 HYAKQLMNS
+135 HYAKQLERS
-144 TTGGL
+144 QTGNL
-149 TLGVQDSVQS
+149 VLGVQDSVQS

-169 LTALGEVAIAQ
+169 LTAAGEVAIAQ

-185 NRLVVYGLCESPMTI
+185 SRLMVYGLCESPMTI
-200 RAMLD
+200 QAMLD
-205 WYAQLLADEIKLR
+205 WYQQLLNEDIRLR
-218 YIVNLEV
+218 YIVNLEA
-225 MYSSDSEKKSLAA
+225 MYSSDAEQKSLAA
-238 LSEALKSKG
+238 ISETLKSKG
-247 VDDVADLDDE
+247 VEQVDDLDDDDLDDLEESVSDDDDDDDDDILDDE
-257 DLEDEELGDEEEEEE
+257 DGDK
-272 EEDAEGEPGVRK
+272 K

-293 VPIPVMEESL
+293 VPIPVMEEAL
-303 MPMVLELFAKI
+303 MPMVLDLFAKI
-314 KRIFNQISNLQ
+314 KRTFNSMQ
-325 KLRLE
+325 KLQAMRLE
-330 NLVKSAKL
+330 NLLTSSKP
-338 DEALEKKYAKLRL
+338 DEALEAKYNKMRL
-351 ELFEYVSKI
+351 TLFEHVSKI
-360 RLNDDRV
+360 RMNDDRIA
-367 EDILEKLTAR
+367 EIMDKLTQR
-377 NALLMGLEG
+377 DQLLMGLEG
-386 KMLRLAMAFKIKRE
+386 KLLRLAMANKIKRE

-405 WTGNELNRNWVKKL
+405 YTGNELNRNWVKKL
-419 ARSKIPAW
+419 LKHKSAVW
-427 TKFVAKHEKDIL
+427 VNFAKKHGADIV
-439 KIQEDITAIAYETG
+439 KIQDDITAIAAETG

-493 KSANRGLGLDFSDL
+493 KSSNRGLGLDFSDL

-535 NWIQQGISRSIA
+535 NWIQQAILRSIA

-561 NIHKIQKASR
+561 NIHKIQRASR
-571 QFMHKYGRS
+571 QFMHKYGRQ

-594 EKIHKAMKVNLRPIS
+594 DKIHKAMKVNLKPIS
-609 LEAPVDS
+609 LEAPVGTED
-616 DGDSSRIEI
+616 DSSRMEI

-631 KNPFVS
+631 KNPFTS

-657 EETVIRQRFG
+657 EETVLRQRFG

-710 RSFLEE
+710 RSFLED

>member
-1 MKIRPSMRP
+1 MAKKLDE
-10 TAGEFAFAPTK
+10 ATK
-21 GFFMPKQITAETKF
+21 L
-35 LIESLPENLRKLAT
+35 LIDSLPENLQKLAT
-49 ESTEVGYMSQMD
+49 SAVEVGYFSQMD
-61 FDAAVEGDEVPLAE
+61 FNAANEADEVPSDE
-75 RDEVMSFFQQ
+75 TEEVMDFFTQ
-85 DLGLELLE
+85 DLGLEMLE
-93 SSVFSRYV
+93 TDNFSKNI
-101 EKYDEDDEQAKND
+101 EKYYADEDDEENRD
-114 KSRDLLNADAEQVD
+114 KTRNLLNADAEQVD
-128 VNDEDYD
+128 VNDEDYE
-135 HYAKQLMNS
+135 HFAKQLERS
-144 TTGGL
+144 QTGNL
-149 TLGVQDSVQS
+149 VLGVQDSVQS

-169 LTALGEVAIAQ
+169 LTAAGEVAIAQ

-185 NRLVVYGLCESPMTI
+185 SRLMVYGLCESPMTI

-205 WYAQLLADEIKLR
+205 WYQQLLNEDIRLR

-225 MYSSDSEKKSLAA
+225 MYSSDSEQKSLAA

-247 VDDVADLDDE
+247 VDDVDNLDDDDLDDLE
-257 DLEDEELGDEEEEEE
+257 ESTASDADDEEDEEDED
-272 EEDAEGEPGVRK
+272 EDGLKK

-293 VPIPVMEESL
+293 VPIPVMEEAL
-303 MPMVLELFAKI
+303 MPMVLDLFAKI
-314 KRIFNQISNLQ
+314 KRVFNSMQ
-325 KLRLE
+325 KLQARRLE
-330 NLVKSAKL
+330 NLLTSSKP
-338 DEALEKKYAKLRL
+338 DEALEKKYAKMRL

-360 RLNDDRV
+360 RLNDDRNA
-367 EDILEKLTAR
+367 EILEQLTKR
-377 NALLMGLEG
+377 DQLLMGLEG
-386 KMLRLAMAFKIKRE
+386 KLLRLAMANKIKRE

-405 WTGNELNRNWVKKL
+405 YVGNEINRNWVKKM
-419 ARSKIPAW
+419 AKSKNPAW
-427 TKFVAKHEKDIL
+427 VNFVKKHEKDIV
-439 KIQEDITAIAYETG
+439 KIQDDITAIADETG

-468 GQAEAA
+468 GQTEAA

-493 KSANRGLGLDFSDL
+493 KSSNRGLGLDFSDL

-561 NIHKIQKASR
+561 NIHKIQRASR
-571 QFMHKYGRS
+571 QFMHKYGRN

-594 EKIHKAMKVNLRPIS
+594 DKIHKAMKVNLKPIS
-609 LEAPVDS
+609 LEAPVGTED
-616 DGDSSRIEI
+616 DSSRIEI

-631 KNPFVS
+631 KNPFTS

-657 EETVIRQRFG
+657 EETVLRQRFG

-710 RSFLEE
+710 RSFLED

>member
-1 MKIRPSMRP
+1 MAKKLD
-10 TAGEFAFAPTK
+10 AATK
-21 GFFMPKQITAETKF
+21 L
-35 LIESLPENLRKLAT
+35 LIESLPENLQKLAT
-49 ESTEVGYMSQMD
+49 SAVEVGYLSKMD
-61 FDAAVEGDEVPLAE
+61 FDAATEADEVP
-75 RDEVMSFFQQ
+75 DEEQEEVLDFFQQ
-85 DLGLELLE
+85 DLGLEMLE
-93 SSVFSRYV
+93 SDNFSQEM
-101 EKYDEDDEQAKND
+101 EKYYDDDSDEPRD
-114 KSRDLLNADAEQVD
+114 KTRNLLNADAEQVD
-128 VNDEDYD
+128 VNDDDYE
-135 HYAKQLMNS
+135 HYAKQLERS
-144 TTGGL
+144 QTGNL
-149 TLGVQDSVQS
+149 VLGVQDSVQS

-169 LTALGEVAIAQ
+169 LTAAGEVAIAQ

-185 NRLVVYGLCESPMTI
+185 TRLMVYGLCESPMTI
-200 RAMLD
+200 QAMLD
-205 WYAQLLADEIKLR
+205 WYQQLLNEDIRLR
-218 YIVNLEV
+218 YILNLEV
-225 MYSSDSEKKSLAA
+225 MYSSESEQKSLAA

-247 VDDVADLDDE
+247 VEHVDELDDDELDDLEESTASDDDDDDE
-257 DLEDEELGDEEEEEE
+257 DDEESDEE
-272 EEDAEGEPGVRK
+272 DGIKK

-293 VPIPVMEESL
+293 VPIPVMEEAL
-303 MPMVLELFAKI
+303 MPMVTDLFTKI
-314 KRIFNQISNLQ
+314 KRIFNNMQ
-325 KLRLE
+325 KLQAKRLD
-330 NLVKSAKL
+330 NLLTSSKP
-338 DEALEKKYAKLRL
+338 DDALEKKYAKMRL
-351 ELFEYVSKI
+351 ELFEHVSKI
-360 RLNDDRV
+360 RLNDDRIA
-367 EDILEKLTAR
+367 EILEHLTQR
-377 NALLMGLEG
+377 DQLLMGLEG
-386 KMLRLAMAFKIKRE
+386 KLLRLALANKIKRE

-405 WTGNELNRNWVKKL
+405 YAGNELNRNWVKKL
-419 ARSKIPAW
+419 MKHKNPAW
-427 TKFVAKHEKDIL
+427 ANFAKKHEKDIL
-439 KIQEDITAIAYETG
+439 KIQEDITAIARETG

-493 KSANRGLGLDFSDL
+493 KSSNRGLGLDFSDL

-561 NIHKIQKASR
+561 NIHKIQRASR
-571 QFMHKYGRS
+571 QFMHKYGRQ

-594 EKIHKAMKVNLRPIS
+594 DKIHKAMKVNLKPIS
-609 LEAPVDS
+609 LEAPVGSED
-616 DGDSSRIEI
+616 DSSRIEI

-657 EETVIRQRFG
+657 EETVLRQRFG

-710 RSFLEE
+710 RSFLED

>member
-1 MKIRPSMRP
+1 MAKKLDE
-10 TAGEFAFAPTK
+10 ATK
-21 GFFMPKQITAETKF
+21 L
-35 LIESLPENLRKLAT
+35 LIDSLPENLQKLALGAM
-49 ESTEVGYMSQMD
+49 EVGYMSRMD
-61 FDAAVEGDEVPLAE
+61 FTAATDADEVPSDE
-75 RDEVMSFFQQ
+75 HDEVLDFFQQ
-85 DLGLELLE
+85 DLGLEILE
-93 SSVFSRYV
+93 TDNYPQDLGRY
-101 EKYDEDDEQAKND
+101 YDNDDDEPHD
-114 KSRDLLNADAEQVD
+114 KTRNVLNADAEQVD
-128 VNDEDYD
+128 VNDDDYE
-135 HYAKQLMNS
+135 HYAKQLERS
-144 TTGGL
+144 QTGSL
-149 TLGVQDSVQS
+149 VLGVQDSVQS

-169 LTALGEVAIAQ
+169 LTAAGEVAIAQ

-185 NRLVVYGLCESPMTI
+185 SRLMVYGLCESPMTI
-200 RAMLD
+200 QAMLD
-205 WYAQLLADEIKLR
+205 WYQQLLNEDIRLR

-225 MYSSDSEKKSLAA
+225 MYSSDSEQKSLAA

-247 VDDVADLDDE
+247 VEHVDELDDDDLDDLA
-257 DLEDEELGDEEEEEE
+257 DASVDTDDEEDDDDE
-272 EEDAEGEPGVRK
+272 DGIKK

-303 MPMVLELFAKI
+303 MPMILELFAKI
-314 KRIFNQISNLQ
+314 KRIFNSMQ
-325 KLRLE
+325 KLQSKRLE
-330 NLVKSAKL
+330 NLLTSDTPDAT
-338 DEALEKKYAKLRL
+338 LEKKYTKMRL
-351 ELFEYVSKI
+351 ELFEHVSKI
-360 RLNDDRV
+360 RLNDDRIA
-367 EDILEKLTAR
+367 EILEQLTKR
-377 NALLMGLEG
+377 DQLLMGLEG
-386 KMLRLAMAFKIKRE
+386 KLLRLALANKIKRD

-405 WTGNELNRNWVKKL
+405 YTGNELNRNWVKKL
-419 ARSKIPAW
+419 TKHKNAAW
-427 TKFVAKHEKDIL
+427 ANFAKSHGDDIM
-439 KIQEDITAIAYETG
+439 KIQDDIAAIANETG
-453 QPTAEYKKVVELVRR
+453 QPTSEYKKGVELVRR
-468 GQAEAA
+468 GQTEAA

-493 KSANRGLGLDFSDL
+493 KSSNRGLGLDFSDL

-561 NIHKIQKASR
+561 NIHKIQRASR
-571 QFMHKYGRS
+571 QFMHKYGRQ

-594 EKIHKAMKVNLRPIS
+594 DKIHKAMKVNLKPIS
-609 LEAPVDS
+609 LEAPVGTED
-616 DGDSSRIEI
+616 DSSRIEI

-657 EETVIRQRFG
+657 EETVLRQRFG

-710 RSFLEE
+710 RSFLED

>member
-1 MKIRPSMRP
+1 MAKKLDDATRL
-10 TAGEFAFAPTK
+10 
-21 GFFMPKQITAETKF
+21 
-35 LIESLPENLRKLAT
+35 LIESLPENLQKLAT
-49 ESTEVGYMSQMD
+49 SAVEVGYLSQMD
-61 FDAAVEGDEVPLAE
+61 FNTATEADEIPADEQDEVL
-75 RDEVMSFFQQ
+75 DFFQQ
-85 DLGLELLE
+85 DLGLEILE
-93 SSVFSRYV
+93 TDTFAQDLDRY
-101 EKYDEDDEQAKND
+101 YDDGDDEPRD
-114 KSRDLLNADAEQVD
+114 KTRNLLNADAEQVD
-128 VNDEDYD
+128 VNDDDYE
-135 HYAKQLMNS
+135 HFAKQLERS
-144 TTGGL
+144 QTGSL
-149 TLGVQDSVQS
+149 VLGVQDSVQS

-169 LTALGEVAIAQ
+169 LTAAGEVAIAQ

-185 NRLVVYGLCESPMTI
+185 SRLMVYGLCESPMTI
-200 RAMLD
+200 QAMLD
-205 WYAQLLADEIKLR
+205 WYQQLLNDDIRLR

-225 MYSSDSEKKSLAA
+225 MYSSEAEQKSLAA

-247 VDDVADLDDE
+247 VEHVDELDDE
-257 DLEDEELGDEEEEEE
+257 DLDNLEESSVEDDEEDD
-272 EEDAEGEPGVRK
+272 EDADADDGVKK

-293 VPIPVMEESL
+293 VPIPVMEEAL
-303 MPMVLELFAKI
+303 MPMVMDLFTKI
-314 KRIFNQISNLQ
+314 KRIFNSMQ
-325 KLRLE
+325 KLQAQRLD
-330 NLVKSAKL
+330 NLLTSSKP
-338 DEALEKKYAKLRL
+338 DEALEKKYTKLRL
-351 ELFEYVSKI
+351 DLFEHVSKI
-360 RLNDDRV
+360 RLNDDRNA
-367 EDILEKLTAR
+367 EILEQLTKR
-377 NALLMGLEG
+377 DQLLMGLEG
-386 KMLRLAMAFKIKRE
+386 KLLRLALSAKVKRE

-405 WTGNELNRNWVKKL
+405 YTGNELNRNWVKKL
-419 ARSKIPAW
+419 AKHKNPVWVNFA
-427 TKFVAKHEKDIL
+427 KKHEKDIL
-439 KIQEDITAIAYETG
+439 KIQEDITAIAMETG
-453 QPTAEYKKVVELVRR
+453 QPTSEYKKVVELVRR
-468 GQAEAA
+468 GQTEAA

-493 KSANRGLGLDFSDL
+493 KHSNRGLGLDFSDL

-561 NIHKIQKASR
+561 NIHKIQRASR
-571 QFMHKYGRS
+571 QFMHKYGRQ

-594 EKIHKAMKVNLRPIS
+594 DKIHKAMKVNLKPIS
-609 LEAPVDS
+609 LEAPVGTDEE
-616 DGDSSRIEI
+616 SSRIEI

-631 KNPFVS
+631 KNPFMS

-657 EETVIRQRFG
+657 EETVLRQRFG

-710 RSFLEE
+710 RSFLED

>member
-1 MKIRPSMRP
+1 MAKKLDE
-10 TAGEFAFAPTK
+10 ATK
-21 GFFMPKQITAETKF
+21 L
-35 LIESLPENLRKLAT
+35 LIESLPENLQKLAT
-49 ESTEVGYMSQMD
+49 TAVEVGYMSRMD
-61 FDAAVEGDEVPLAE
+61 FNAATEADEVPTE
-75 RDEVMSFFQQ
+75 EHDEVLDFFQQ
-85 DLGLELLE
+85 DLGLEILE
-93 SSVFSRYV
+93 TDNYPQDLSRY
-101 EKYDEDDEQAKND
+101 YDTDDDEQRD
-114 KSRDLLNADAEQVD
+114 KTRNLLNADAEQVD
-128 VNDEDYD
+128 VNDDDYE
-135 HYAKQLMNS
+135 HYAKQLERS
-144 TTGGL
+144 QTGSL
-149 TLGVQDSVQS
+149 VLGVQDSVQS

-169 LTALGEVAIAQ
+169 LTAAGEVAIAQ

-185 NRLVVYGLCESPMTI
+185 SRLMVYGLCESPMTI
-200 RAMLD
+200 QAMLD
-205 WYAQLLADEIKLR
+205 WYQQLLNEDIRLR

-225 MYSSDSEKKSLAA
+225 MYSSDSEQKSLAA

-247 VDDVADLDDE
+247 VDHVDELDDDDLDDLADASVNPDE
-257 DLEDEELGDEEEEEE
+257 DDDEDDLDE
-272 EEDAEGEPGVRK
+272 DGIKK

-293 VPIPVMEESL
+293 VPIPVMEEAL
-303 MPMVLELFAKI
+303 MPMVLDLFAKI
-314 KRIFNQISNLQ
+314 KRIFNSMQ
-325 KLRLE
+325 KLQAKRLD
-330 NLVKSAKL
+330 NLLTSDTPDA
-338 DEALEKKYAKLRL
+338 ALEKKYTKMRL
-351 ELFEYVSKI
+351 ELFEHVSKI
-360 RLNDDRV
+360 RLNDDRIA
-367 EDILEKLTAR
+367 EILEQLTKR
-377 NALLMGLEG
+377 DQLLMGLEG
-386 KMLRLAMAFKIKRE
+386 KLLRLAVANKVKRE

-405 WTGNELNRNWVKKL
+405 YTGNELNRNWVKKL
-419 ARSKIPAW
+419 AKHKSATWSNFAK
-427 TKFVAKHEKDIL
+427 KHESDIL
-439 KIQEDITAIAYETG
+439 KIQDDITAIAVETG

-493 KSANRGLGLDFSDL
+493 KSSNRGLGLDFSDL

-561 NIHKIQKASR
+561 NIHKIQRASR
-571 QFMHKYGRS
+571 QFMHKYGRQ

-594 EKIHKAMKVNLRPIS
+594 DKIHKAMKVNLKPIS
-609 LEAPVDS
+609 LEAPVGTED
-616 DGDSSRIEI
+616 DSSRIEI

-631 KNPFVS
+631 KNPFTS

-642 LRKIVTQI
+642 LRQIVTQI

-657 EETVIRQRFG
+657 EETVLRQRFG

-710 RSFLEE
+710 RSFLED